1 MYLKW
6 KRFLKHYKL
15 HFLFAW
21 RYFRGKYSF
30 QAIQLIA
37 WVSVFAIAIGTAA
50 LLTILSVSNGF
61 SEIVNGLYSDFYAD
75 LRVVP
80 KTTKFVKL
88 TQAQLGSVRQISGVQ
103 YATGIVENKAI
114 LVRDQNQTVVFVK
127 GVDSNYIHIN
137 KVNQYLKRG
146 VFSVGSLDSP
156 KLVLGIGVEEN
167 LLLFNAD
174 LGESLE
180 LIAVGRSG
188 KSLKSM
194 DQLNHLVAL
203 QSGAF
208 SVQQEFDAQY
218 VFTSNQFAQYLFDL
232 DTNQYSGVE
241 LSIDLSKEKSIV
253 TAIQN
258 LLGPGFSVQN
268 KYQQNADLYK
278 IMQIEKW
285 IIFAI
290 LALIMVVASFNLV
303 GALTMLVLEKQK
315 DIHVLHAMGATAGTI
330 QKIFLSLSIVMAMT
344 GALIGGLIASCL
356 IFLQTQFHFI
366 QLQGV
371 SFVIDY
377 YPVKAIWTDYLAVIS
392 LVVLI
397 AIVAGWVPAKKAAGR
412 IFEKIG

>member
-1 MYLKW
+1 
-6 KRFLKHYKL
+6 L

-50 LLTILSVSNGF
+50 LITILSVSNGF

-88 TQAQLGSVRQISGVQ
+88 THAQLNSIRQISGVH

-114 LVRDQNQTVVFVK
+114 LVRNDNQTVVFVK

-156 KLVLGIGVEEN
+156 KLILGIGVEEN
-167 LLLFNAD
+167 LSLFNAD
-174 LGESLE
+174 LGEPLE

-188 KSLKSM
+188 KSLKSI

-232 DTNQYSGVE
+232 DTNQYSGIE
-241 LSIDLSKEKSIV
+241 LSIDLANEKNIV

-258 LLGPGFSVQN
+258 KLGTGFLIQN

-315 DIHVLHAMGATAGTI
+315 DIHVLHAMGATASTI

-366 QLQGV
+366 QLQGI

-377 YPVKAIWTDYLAVIS
+377 YPVKAIWTDYLAVIG

>member
-1 MYLKW
+1 M
-6 KRFLKHYKL
+6 

>member
-1 MYLKW
+1 
-6 KRFLKHYKL
+6 L

-50 LLTILSVSNGF
+50 LITILSVSNGF

-88 TQAQLGSVRQISGVQ
+88 TQAELNSIRQIPGVR

-114 LVRDQNQTVVFVK
+114 LVRNDNQTVVFVK

-146 VFSVGSLDSP
+146 TFSVGSLDSP

-167 LLLFNAD
+167 LLLYNAD
-174 LGESLE
+174 LGESME

-194 DQLNHLVAL
+194 DQLNHLIAV

-208 SVQQEFDAQY
+208 SVQQEFDVQY

-232 DTNQYSGVE
+232 DSNQYSGIE
-241 LSIDLSKEKSIV
+241 LSIDLAKEKSV
-253 TAIQN
+253 VSAIQN
-258 LLGPGFSVQN
+258 TLGPNFSVQN

-344 GALIGGLIASCL
+344 GALIGGLIASCV

>member
-1 MYLKW
+1 
-6 KRFLKHYKL
+6 L

-50 LLTILSVSNGF
+50 LITILSVSNGF

-80 KTTKFVKL
+80 STTKFVKL
-88 TQAQLGSVRQISGVQ
+88 TQAQLSSVRQIPGVH

-114 LVRDQNQTVVFVK
+114 LVRDENQTVVFVK

-146 VFSVGSLDSP
+146 AFSLGNLDSP
-156 KLVLGIGVEEN
+156 KLVIGIGVEEN
-167 LLLFNAD
+167 LLLYNAE
-174 LGESLE
+174 LGTQLE

-194 DQLNHLVAL
+194 DQLNHLVAV

-232 DTNQYSGVE
+232 DSNQYSGVE
-241 LSIDLSKEKSIV
+241 LSIDLNKEKSIV
-253 TAIQN
+253 TAIQDI
-258 LLGPGFSVQN
+258 LGPGFLVQN

-344 GALIGGLIASCL
+344 GAFIGGLIASCL

-371 SFVIDY
+371 SFIIDY

-397 AIVAGWVPAKKAAGR
+397 ALVAGWVPAKKAAGR

>member
-6 KRFLKHYKL
+6 KRFLKNYKL

-88 TQAQLGSVRQISGVQ
+88 TQAQLGSVRQIPGVQ

-303 GALTMLVLEKQK
+303 GALTMLVLEKQN

>member
-1 MYLKW
+1 LY
-6 KRFLKHYKL
+6 
-15 HFLFAW
+15 FLFAW

-50 LLTILSVSNGF
+50 LITILSVSNGF

-80 KTTKFVKL
+80 KTTKFTQL
-88 TQAQLGSVRQISGVQ
+88 TPQQLNALRQIPGVH
-103 YATGIVENKAI
+103 YAIGIIENKAI
-114 LVRDQNQTVVFVK
+114 LVRNENQTVVLVK

-146 VFSVGSLDSP
+146 TFSVGSLDSP

-167 LLLFNAD
+167 LLLFNAN

-194 DQLNHLVAL
+194 DQLNHMVAV

-208 SVQQEFDAQY
+208 SVQQEFDVQY
-218 VFTSNQFAQYLFDL
+218 VFTANQFAQYLFDL
-232 DTNQYSGVE
+232 DSNQYSGVE
-241 LSIDLSKEKSIV
+241 LSIDLNKEKNIV
-253 TAIQN
+253 TAIQD
-258 LLGPGFSVQN
+258 LLGPGFLVQN

>member
-1 MYLKW
+1 M
-6 KRFLKHYKL
+6 

-21 RYFRGKYSF
+21 RYFKGKYSF

-75 LRVVP
+75 LRVIP
-80 KTTKFVKL
+80 KATKFVQL
-88 TQAQLGSVRQISGVQ
+88 TPQQLNELRQIPGVH

-114 LVRDQNQTVVFVK
+114 LVHNENQTVVFVK
-127 GVDSNYIHIN
+127 GVDSNYVHIN

-146 VFSVGSLDSP
+146 SFSVGSLDSP
-156 KLVLGIGVEEN
+156 KLVLGIGVEDN

-174 LGESLE
+174 LGTSLE

-194 DQLNHLVAL
+194 DQLNHLIAV

-232 DTNQYSGVE
+232 DSNQYSGVE
-241 LSIDLSKEKSIV
+241 LSINLNKEKNIV
-253 TAIQN
+253 TAIQE
-258 LLGPGFSVQN
+258 LLGPGYLVQN

-278 IMQIEKW
+278 IMQVEKW

-290 LALIMVVASFNLV
+290 LAMIMVVASFNLV

-315 DIHVLHAMGATAGTI
+315 DIHVLHAMGATAVTI
-330 QKIFLSLSIVMAMT
+330 QKIFLCLSIVMALT
-344 GALIGGLIASCL
+344 GAFIGGLIASCL

-377 YPVKAIWTDYLAVIS
+377 YPVRAIWTDYLAVIS

-412 IFEKIG
+412 IFEKIGE

>member
-1 MYLKW
+1 M
-6 KRFLKHYKL
+6 

-80 KTTKFVKL
+80 NASKFTQL
-88 TQAQLGSVRQISGVQ
+88 TPPQLNALRQIPGVH

-114 LVRDQNQTVVFVK
+114 LVRNQNQTVVFVK

-146 VFSVGSLDSP
+146 VFEVGSLDSP

-174 LGESLE
+174 LGEPLE

-188 KSLKSM
+188 KSLKSI
-194 DQLNHLVAL
+194 DQLNHLVAV

-208 SVQQEFDAQY
+208 SVQQEFDVQY

-232 DTNQYSGVE
+232 DSNQYSGVE
-241 LSIDLSKEKSIV
+241 LSIDLNKEKSIV

-258 LLGPGFSVQN
+258 LLGPGFAVQN

-397 AIVAGWVPAKKAAGR
+397 ALVAGWIPAKKAAGR

>member
-1 MYLKW
+1 M
-6 KRFLKHYKL
+6 

-30 QAIQLIA
+30 QAIQWIA

-61 SEIVNGLYSDFYAD
+61 SDIVKGLYADFYAD

-80 KTTKFVKL
+80 KAAKFISL
-88 TQAQLGSVRQISGVQ
+88 TPEQLSDLRNIPGVR
-103 YATGIVENKAI
+103 YATGVVENKAI
-114 LVRDQNQTVVFVK
+114 LVRNAQQAVVFVK
-127 GVDSNYIHIN
+127 GVDANYVHIN
-137 KVNQYLKRG
+137 QVNQYLKRG
-146 VFSVGSLDSP
+146 SFSVGNLDSP

-167 LLLFNAD
+167 LLLFNTE
-174 LGESLE
+174 LGDSLE

-188 KSLKSM
+188 KSLRSL
-194 DQLNHLVAL
+194 DQLNHLVAV

-208 SVQQEFDAQY
+208 SVQQEFDAEY

-232 DTNQYSGVE
+232 DSNQYSGVE
-241 LSIDLSKEKSIV
+241 LAIDLEQEGTIKA
-253 TAIQN
+253 AIQSI
-258 LLGPGFSVQN
+258 LGPDFLVQN

-330 QKIFLSLSIVMAMT
+330 QKIFLSLSIVMSMT
-344 GALIGGLIASCL
+344 GALIGGLIASAL
-356 IFLQTQFHFI
+356 IFLQSQFHFI
-366 QLQGV
+366 KLQGA

-377 YPVKAIWTDYLAVIS
+377 YPVKAVWTDYLAVIG
-392 LVVLI
+392 LVICI
-397 AIVAGWVPAKKAAGR
+397 AIFAGWIPARKAGAR
-412 IFEKIG
+412 VFEKIG

>member
-1 MYLKW
+1 M
-6 KRFLKHYKL
+6 

-30 QAIQLIA
+30 QAIQWIA

-61 SEIVNGLYSDFYAD
+61 SDIVKGLYADFYAD

-80 KTTKFVKL
+80 KAAKFISL
-88 TQAQLGSVRQISGVQ
+88 TPEQLSDLRNIPGVHYASGV
-103 YATGIVENKAI
+103 VENKAI
-114 LVRDQNQTVVFVK
+114 LVRNAQQAVVFVK
-127 GVDSNYIHIN
+127 GVDANYVHIN

-146 VFSVGSLDSP
+146 SFSVGNLDSP

-167 LLLFNAD
+167 LLLFNTE
-174 LGESLE
+174 LGDSLE

-188 KSLKSM
+188 KSLRSL
-194 DQLNHLVAL
+194 DQLNHLVAV

-208 SVQQEFDAQY
+208 SVQQEFDAEY

-232 DTNQYSGVE
+232 DSNQYSGIE
-241 LSIDLSKEKSIV
+241 LAIDLEQESTIKA
-253 TAIQN
+253 AIQSI
-258 LLGPGFSVQN
+258 LGPDFLVQN

-315 DIHVLHAMGATAGTI
+315 DIHVLHAMGASTGTI
-330 QKIFLSLSIVMAMT
+330 QKIFLSLSIVMSMT
-344 GALIGGLIASCL
+344 GALIGGLIASAL
-356 IFLQTQFHFI
+356 IFLQSQFHFI
-366 QLQGV
+366 KLQGA

-377 YPVKAIWTDYLAVIS
+377 YPVKAVWTDYLAVIG
-392 LVVLI
+392 LVICI
-397 AIVAGWVPAKKAAGR
+397 AIVAGWIPARKAGAR
-412 IFEKIG
+412 VFEKIG

>member
-1 MYLKW
+1 M
-6 KRFLKHYKL
+6 

-30 QAIQLIA
+30 QAIQFIA

-80 KTTKFVKL
+80 TTSKF
-88 TQAQLGSVRQISGVQ
+88 AQLSQVQLNAVRQIPGVH

-114 LVRDQNQTVVFVK
+114 LVHDEYQTVVFVK

-146 VFSVGSLDSP
+146 VFELGSLDSP
-156 KLVLGIGVEEN
+156 KLVLGVGVEEN
-167 LLLFNAD
+167 LLLFNTD
-174 LGESLE
+174 LGASLE

-194 DQLNHLVAL
+194 DQLNHLVAV

-208 SVQQEFDAQY
+208 SVQQEFDVQY

-232 DTNQYSGVE
+232 DTNQYAGIE
-241 LSIDLSKEKSIV
+241 LSIDLAKEKTIV

-258 LLGPGFSVQN
+258 ILGTNFLVQN

-315 DIHVLHAMGATAGTI
+315 DIHVLHAMGATASTI
-330 QKIFLSLSIVMAMT
+330 QKIFLSLSIVMSLT

-356 IFLQTQFHFI
+356 IFLQAQFHFI

-377 YPVKAIWTDYLAVIS
+377 YPVKAVWTDYLAVIV

>member
-6 KRFLKHYKL
+6 KRFLKNYKL

-50 LLTILSVSNGF
+50 LITILSVSNGF

-88 TQAQLGSVRQISGVQ
+88 TQTQLNSVRQIPGVY

-146 VFSVGSLDSP
+146 VFDVGSLDSP

-174 LGESLE
+174 LGASLE
-180 LIAVGRSG
+180 LIAMGRSG

-208 SVQQEFDAQY
+208 SVQQEFDVQY

-232 DTNQYSGVE
+232 DTNQYSGIE
-241 LSIDLSKEKSIV
+241 LSIDGAKEKNIAGS
-253 TAIQN
+253 IQN
-258 LLGPGFSVQN
+258 ILGTDFFVQN

-330 QKIFLSLSIVMAMT
+330 QKIFLSLSIVMSLT
-344 GALIGGLIASCL
+344 GALIGGLFASCL
-356 IFLQTQFHFI
+356 IFLQSQFHFI

-377 YPVKAIWTDYLAVIS
+377 YPVKAVWTDYLAVIG

>member
-1 MYLKW
+1 
-6 KRFLKHYKL
+6 L

-50 LLTILSVSNGF
+50 LITILSVSNGF

-80 KTTKFVKL
+80 STSKFVKL
-88 TQAQLGSVRQISGVQ
+88 TQAQLSSVRQIPGVH

-114 LVRDQNQTVVFVK
+114 LVRDENQTVVFVK

-146 VFSVGSLDSP
+146 AFSLGNLDSP
-156 KLVLGIGVEEN
+156 KLVIGIGVEEN
-167 LLLFNAD
+167 LLLYNAE
-174 LGESLE
+174 LGTQLE

-194 DQLNHLVAL
+194 DQLNHLVAV

-232 DTNQYSGVE
+232 DSNQYSGVE
-241 LSIDLSKEKSIV
+241 LSIDLNKEKSIV
-253 TAIQN
+253 TAIQDI
-258 LLGPGFSVQN
+258 LGSGFLVQN

-344 GALIGGLIASCL
+344 GAFIGGLIASCL

-371 SFVIDY
+371 SFIIDY

-397 AIVAGWVPAKKAAGR
+397 ALVAGWVPAKKAAGR

>member
-1 MYLKW
+1 
-6 KRFLKHYKL
+6 L

-50 LLTILSVSNGF
+50 LITILSVSNGF

-80 KTTKFVKL
+80 STTKFVKL
-88 TQAQLGSVRQISGVQ
+88 TQAQLSSVRQIPGVH

-114 LVRDQNQTVVFVK
+114 LVRDENQTVVFVK
-127 GVDSNYIHIN
+127 GVDSNYTHIN

-146 VFSVGSLDSP
+146 AFSLGNLDSP
-156 KLVLGIGVEEN
+156 KLVIGIGVEEN
-167 LLLFNAD
+167 LLLYNAE
-174 LGESLE
+174 LGTQLE

-194 DQLNHLVAL
+194 DQLNHLVAV

-232 DTNQYSGVE
+232 DSNQYSGVE
-241 LSIDLSKEKSIV
+241 LSIDLNKEKSIV
-253 TAIQN
+253 TAIQDI
-258 LLGPGFSVQN
+258 LGSGFLVQN

-344 GALIGGLIASCL
+344 GAFIGGLIASCL

-371 SFVIDY
+371 SFIIDY

-397 AIVAGWVPAKKAAGR
+397 ALVAGWVPAKKAAGR

>member
-1 MYLKW
+1 M
-6 KRFLKHYKL
+6 

-50 LLTILSVSNGF
+50 LITILSVSNGF

-80 KTTKFVKL
+80 STTKFVKL
-88 TQAQLGSVRQISGVQ
+88 TQAQLSSIRQIPGVH

-114 LVRDQNQTVVFVK
+114 LVRDENQTVVFVK

-146 VFSVGSLDSP
+146 TFSLGNLDSP
-156 KLVLGIGVEEN
+156 KLVIGIGVEEN
-167 LLLFNAD
+167 LLLYNAE
-174 LGESLE
+174 LGTQLE

-194 DQLNHLVAL
+194 DQLNHLVAV

-232 DTNQYSGVE
+232 DSNQYSGVE
-241 LSIDLSKEKSIV
+241 LSIDLNKEKNIV
-253 TAIQN
+253 AAIQN

-330 QKIFLSLSIVMAMT
+330 QKIFLSLSIVMSMT
-344 GALIGGLIASCL
+344 GAFIGGLIASCL

-371 SFVIDY
+371 SFIIDY

-397 AIVAGWVPAKKAAGR
+397 AFVAGWVPAKKAAGR

>member
-80 KTTKFVKL
+80 RTTKFVKL
-88 TQAQLGSVRQISGVQ
+88 TQAQLNAVRQIPGVH

-114 LVRDQNQTVVFVK
+114 LVRNENQTVVFVK

-146 VFSVGSLDSP
+146 VFEVGSLDSP
-156 KLVLGIGVEEN
+156 KLVLGVGVEEN
-167 LLLFNAD
+167 LLLFNTD

-180 LIAVGRSG
+180 LIAVGRTG

-194 DQLNHLVAL
+194 DQLNHLVAV

-208 SVQQEFDAQY
+208 SVQQEFDVQY
-218 VFTSNQFAQYLFDL
+218 VFTSNLFAQYLFDL
-232 DTNQYSGVE
+232 DSNQYSGVE
-241 LSIDLSKEKSIV
+241 LSIDLNKEKNIV
-253 TAIQN
+253 AAIQN

-330 QKIFLSLSIVMAMT
+330 QKIFLSLSIVMSMT
-344 GALIGGLIASCL
+344 GAFIGALIASCL

-377 YPVKAIWTDYLAVIS
+377 YPVKAIWTDYLAVIG

-397 AIVAGWVPAKKAAGR
+397 AIVAGWIPAKKAAGR

>member
-1 MYLKW
+1 M
-6 KRFLKHYKL
+6 

-50 LLTILSVSNGF
+50 LITILSVSNGF

-88 TQAQLGSVRQISGVQ
+88 TQAQLNSVSQIPGVH

-114 LVRDQNQTVVFVK
+114 LVRNDNQTVVFVK

-156 KLVLGIGVEEN
+156 KLILGIGVEEN
-167 LLLFNAD
+167 LSLFNAD
-174 LGESLE
+174 LGEPLE

-188 KSLKSM
+188 KSLKSI
-194 DQLNHLVAL
+194 DQLNHLVAV

-232 DTNQYSGVE
+232 DTSQYSGIE
-241 LSIDLSKEKSIV
+241 LSIDLANEKNIV

-258 LLGPGFSVQN
+258 KLGTGFLVQN

-290 LALIMVVASFNLV
+290 LALIMLVASFNLV

-315 DIHVLHAMGATAGTI
+315 DIHVLHAMGATASTI

-366 QLQGV
+366 QLQGI

-377 YPVKAIWTDYLAVIS
+377 YPVKAMWTDYLAVIG

>member
-1 MYLKW
+1 M
-6 KRFLKHYKL
+6 

-50 LLTILSVSNGF
+50 LITILSVSNGF

-80 KTTKFVKL
+80 STTKFVKL
-88 TQAQLGSVRQISGVQ
+88 TQAQLSSVRQIPGVH

-114 LVRDQNQTVVFVK
+114 LVRDENQTVVFVK

-146 VFSVGSLDSP
+146 AFSLGNLDSP
-156 KLVLGIGVEEN
+156 KLMIGIGVEEN
-167 LLLFNAD
+167 LLLYNAE
-174 LGESLE
+174 LGTQLE

-194 DQLNHLVAL
+194 DQLNHLVAV

-232 DTNQYSGVE
+232 DSNQYSGVE
-241 LSIDLSKEKSIV
+241 LSIDFNKEKSIV

-258 LLGPGFSVQN
+258 LLGPGFAVQN

-344 GALIGGLIASCL
+344 GAMIGGLIASCL

-397 AIVAGWVPAKKAAGR
+397 AIVAGWIPAKKAAGR

>member
-1 MYLKW
+1 M
-6 KRFLKHYKL
+6 

-30 QAIQLIA
+30 QAIQFIA

-80 KTTKFVKL
+80 TTSKF
-88 TQAQLGSVRQISGVQ
+88 AQLSQVQLNAVRQIPGVH

-114 LVRDQNQTVVFVK
+114 LVHDENQTVVFVK

-146 VFSVGSLDSP
+146 VFEVGSLDSP
-156 KLVLGIGVEEN
+156 KLVLGVGVEEN
-167 LLLFNAD
+167 LLLFNTD
-174 LGESLE
+174 LGASME

-188 KSLKSM
+188 KSLKSI
-194 DQLNHLVAL
+194 DQLNHLVAV

-208 SVQQEFDAQY
+208 SVQQEFDVQY

-232 DTNQYSGVE
+232 DSNQYAGIE
-241 LSIDLSKEKSIV
+241 LSIDLAKEKTIV
-253 TAIQN
+253 AAIQN

-330 QKIFLSLSIVMAMT
+330 QKIFLSLSIVMSLT

-356 IFLQTQFHFI
+356 IFLQAQFHFI

-377 YPVKAIWTDYLAVIS
+377 YPVKAVWTDYLAVIG
-392 LVVLI
+392 LVVTI